1 MIQKQSCHSRHFDT
15 VQDIMQCWLLFGTSL
30 LLQRPTM
37 PKVHYFSLWR
47 NLYFTRG
54 SVNICTWSWVHPY
67 AL

>member
-1 MIQKQSCHSRHFDT
+1 MHFDT

-54 SVNICTWSWVHPY
+54 SV
-67 AL
+67 